1 MKWLAA
7 AIVFATLVAG
17 WMLRYESLL
26 GTGPNEWHMQRNRL
40 TGAVCFMFEECWF
53 TSFPAY
59 RAAVAKEEAERR
71 AAAAKED
78 AEWVPVVPQVT
89 NEWGGVL
96 LERRKSK

>member
-26 GTGPNEWHMQRNRL
+26 GTGPNEWHMQRNRF

-53 TSFPAY
+53 TSFPTY
-59 RAAVAKEEAERR
+59 RAAVAKDEADRR
-71 AAAAKED
+71 RTED
-78 AEWVPVVPQVT
+78 AEWVPV
-89 NEWGGVL
+89 EGGVANQFGDVP
-96 LERRKSK
+96 LERRKAKR